1 MIALRF
7 PVYIL
12 ASQDGVVV
20 VSSEGKDCIMLFHE
34 RGLAER
40 QSQQIQSAHQHL
52 GRLRPLAVPNA
63 AALREGLQSLP
74 PDVTCAVWDQTAA
87 VGRFNHIGIDE
98 ILRAAE
104 SC

>member
-1 MIALRF
+1 VVALRF

-20 VSSEGKDCIMLFHE
+20 VSNEGKDCIMLFHE
-34 RGLAER
+34 HSLAELQGR
-40 QSQQIQSAHQHL
+40 QIQSVHQHL
-52 GRLRPLAVPNA
+52 GKLRPLAVPSA
-63 AALREGLQSLP
+63 AALREGLHSLP

-87 VGRFNHIGIDE
+87 AGTFTHVGIDE

-104 SC
+104 SP